1 MLTQPIWHEG
11 KEVDVIEILLSTRDC
26 DAENNFN
33 PDIEM
38 VVYDIVKFEF
48 TTNGKTWHPITIDH
62 L

>member
-1 MLTQPIWHEG
+1 MRYLVTTKETNEPFLTDWF
-11 KEVDVIEILLSTRDC
+11 

-38 VVYDIVKFEF
+38 VVYDLVRFEF